1 VGSSVARNDGAVV
14 AYPAEVCLHRLFEE
28 QVRRTPGVT
37 AVVSEGKSLTYNELD
52 VRANR
57 LAHHLIARG
66 AGPDVLIGVCLER
79 GLDLVVA
86 LLAVL
91 KAGSAYLPLDPDYP
105 ADRLTLM
112 IADAGLAVVVTESGL
127 AGLLP
132 PGSAPAVWVDT
143 ERVGI
148 DQCPSRTPETG
159 VRPGNLAYAIYTS
172 GSTGRPKGVL
182 IPHNG
187 ITNRLA
193 WMQGEYGLRADD
205 RVLQKTPSSFDVS
218 VWEFF
223 WPLLTGAT
231 LVMARPGGHRDPEY
245 LARLIHGERI
255 TTVHFVPSM
264 LRAFLAEPAAA
275 RCRGLR
281 RVICSGE
288 ALPADLCDRF
298 FRVFGGFGTGLHNLY
313 GPTEASVD
321 VTYTEC
327 RPGVD
332 PVPIGRPVWNTRV
345 YVLDSR
351 LRPVVSGAAG
361 ELYLAGVQL
370 ARGYHDRPGLTAERF
385 VASPFDP
392 GERMYR
398 TGDLVRWTLED
409 SLEYLGRTDDQ
420 VKIRGFRIE
429 LGEVEAALRRHPAVG
444 HAVAAVR
451 GDQLG
456 DKKLVAYVV
465 PVLAPG
471 PGVDELRAF
480 LAASVPAHLVP
491 SAFVTLEQLPLTPSG
506 KADRGALPA
515 PTRDDYVA
523 VDYVGPR
530 DSAEAALAGIWATVL
545 GTDRIGVEDD
555 FFDIGGD
562 SLLALRVLSRVRG
575 EFAVALPTR
584 ALFDAPTVAALA
596 AEITRH
602 SGRVD
607 SAGGRPLVALDRP
620 SMVPLS
626 FSQQRFW
633 FLHQFDPDAVEYNV
647 HAAFRLRGEL
657 DPDALA
663 VACAALIARHDA
675 LRTVVA
681 TADGLA
687 RQVVR
692 APADVPP
699 SLSVVDVSTLAAT
712 DRDAQ
717 LDRLLHNE
725 ISTPFDLR
733 AGPVL
738 RLLLVRGDERDH
750 LLVLGLHHA
759 FTDGWTM
766 GVLANELGALY
777 NAERTGL
784 PAELEALPVQYPDYA
799 VWQREQLTGPALR
812 DQLAYWR
819 DRLDGLVPLD
829 LPLDKPRPAVKTSS
843 GAVHRI
849 TLPAELTTGLKEL
862 GRRTNTTLFMTL
874 VAACQVLF
882 ARYSGQRDIALGTP
896 VSGRERPELEPLV
909 GCFINTLVL
918 RTAVDE
924 LESYVDLLGRVR
936 ETVLGAFE
944 HQDVPFDQLVDELCE
959 ERDASRTPLVQA
971 MVVLQNAPGADTA
984 FTGLRA
990 EPVEIPRASAVLDLT
1005 VEFRERAAAL
1015 EVGIEYNTD
1024 LFAAATIERL
1034 AGHLRVLLDEVVA
1047 DPHRRIAELPLTGE
1061 EDRRRTAVEWNDTAQ
1076 DYPADRG
1083 VPELFEEQVRR
1094 TPDATALVCGDARLS
1109 FAEVNARANRL
1120 ARHVLSLGLPPES
1133 RIAVLIERSMD
1144 AVVAM
1149 LAVLKAGCVYVPLHS
1164 GYPAERIRWAV
1175 IDTGAAV
1182 ILTDRV
1188 FGAKAGAAG
1197 ITAIVVDADPGLADR
1212 SGEDLGLAVDPRQL
1226 AYLMYTSGSTG
1237 QPKGVAVTHRNIVSL
1252 VWDRRWRSGRHHRVL
1267 FHSPHAFDAATYEMW
1282 VPLLSGGQVVVAAG
1296 ELDARM
1302 LEREVTEHGASAT
1315 FFTSALFNV
1324 FAEES
1329 PDCFAGMSEVWVGG
1343 EAVSLPAIE
1352 RVLKHNP
1359 GIAVFNGYGPTE
1371 CTTFAAGARIDLAT
1385 VDAGVAP
1392 IGGPLDNTRFYVL
1405 DRYLRPLP
1413 VGIPGELY
1421 IAGAGL
1427 ARGYWGRPGFTASR
1441 FVADPF
1447 EPGERLYRTGDLVRW
1462 SRDGEIEFVGRADDQ
1477 VKIRGFRIEP
1487 GEIEAALLAHPAVGE
1502 AVVLARRTGSGR
1514 KYLVGYVVPT
1524 GEAAP
1529 DAAELRSLLAA
1540 GLPEYMVPAAIVTM
1554 ARFPLTTARKVDRR
1568 ALPDPDMGPAAGSG
1582 HVVPEGFVQ
1591 RTLAEI
1597 WARTIG
1603 VERVGAEDNFFALG
1617 GDSIL
1622 ALQVVSRAHRAGLRL
1637 TSKDLF
1643 QWQTIASLAPHVV
1656 AAVSAERPVG
1666 PGAGRAPLSPIQRF
1680 LFDRYTVPAVCN
1692 QFVVADLAGDIDETA
1707 LRVSV
1712 AALLVHHDALRM
1724 RFVSEDGER
1733 TQHVVEAAGDAV
1745 FAKTDLTA
1753 VPEGDLDAVLARE
1766 IEAAQGEV
1774 DFEHGPLLKAVLFT
1788 TVRGPRLL
1796 LTAHHLV
1803 VDGVSWRILLDDLET
1818 GYEQACRGAAVD
1830 LGPAT
1835 SSLRDWARRLAE
1847 HAETGRLDHEID
1859 YWTTVGNS
1867 GEVGLPV
1874 DRNGSNSLRSQRQV
1888 RVELDTATTSA
1899 LLREVPDVYRTE
1911 INDVLIAALAAVLS
1925 GWTGHERVLLGVEGH
1940 GREELFDDIDLN
1952 RTVGWFTTYFPTAV
1966 DAGTGDWGARLKS
1979 VKEQLRAIPRR
1990 GLGYGVLAYCRSTRP
2005 LADLPRPQISLNY
2018 LGQFDTV
2025 AQQGPLL
2032 SAVSEIGLH
2041 LDPAEIRPHLLD
2053 VVGAVRSGRLEFSW
2067 YYSENLHD
2075 ERTVERLAA
2084 VFAAAVTA
2092 IVRHCADPAA
2102 GGRTPS
2108 DFPLARLEQAGV
2120 DKLVGDGRSVE
2131 DVYPLTP
2138 TQSGLLFDSVM
2149 TPGSGVY
2156 LVQFNLLLAG
2166 VTDPVAL
2173 AGAWQSVVDR
2183 TPILRTA
2190 VVWERIEQP
2199 LQVVH
2204 RGVRLPMAHHD
2215 WRDLPA
2221 AGQERKLSELLAADW
2236 DAGLDLTVA
2245 PLTRVTLVRLADDEV
2260 RVVWTIHHLLLDGW
2274 SAFQILAE
2282 VVARYAGANGDR
2294 PTVSRRPFRDY
2305 VEWLSLQDMSA
2316 AEIYWRQALAG
2327 FTSPTALPFD
2337 RTPAVKYRPRA
2348 TASVDLELPEAL
2360 SRRLTECGRQQGL
2373 TMNTLVQGAWAV
2385 LLSRYTGE
2393 QDVCFGATVSG
2404 RPAELTG
2411 ADDILGIFIT
2421 TLPVRVGVDGEGDL
2435 VSWLRSLQDEQA
2447 RARGFDA
2454 VSLTQTQSWS
2464 ELPQPAKLFDSIVI
2478 FENYPIDPE
2487 ATGGP
2492 RLREVGAAEV
2502 TGYPLNLVAYPGER
2516 MSFVVRYDPALFDS
2530 STITRLAG
2538 HLQVLLDAMVAGP
2551 HRSPRSLAML
2561 TGAERQR
2568 VLVEWN
2574 GDALQ
2579 STVDA
2584 SVPELFEDR
2593 ARRIPE
2599 STAVVA
2605 GGQSVTYAE
2614 LNTRANRLAHHL
2626 ITLGVTAE
2634 SRVAMLITRSID
2646 AVVSMLAVLKAGGV
2660 YVPLHPD
2667 YPADRI
2673 RFLIG
2678 DTGALVMLTDR
2689 AMSEKAAVAGIPV
2702 IVVDEEPALAG
2713 LSAENPG
2720 RTVESGRLAY
2730 TMYTSGSTGE
2740 PKGVAVTHHNIVS
2753 FAADRRW
2760 RGGAHD
2766 RVLFHSPHAF
2776 DAATYEVW
2784 VPLLGGGR
2792 VVLSEGGLTA
2802 PLVRRLVAEHGVT
2815 AIFLTTALFNVFAE
2829 ELPECFAGV
2838 REVWTGGEAA
2848 SIPAMERVR
2857 AHCPD
2862 TVILNVYGPTETTT
2876 FATCREMTPA
2886 LAAAGSAP
2894 IGKPLDDT
2902 RSYVLDRHLKPV
2914 PAGVPGELYLAGGGL
2929 ARGYL
2934 GRPGR
2939 TAERFVA
2946 DPFGSGERLY
2956 RTGDLVRWSRDGDL
2970 EFLGRSDDQV
2980 KIRGFRLEPG
2990 ETEAALRAHPD
3001 VAEALVRA
3009 HRPENGGA
3017 YLVAYLVA
3025 AVDRALPA
3033 TPELAEFLAKSL
3045 PAYLVPAAFMVL
3057 PKLPLNANGKVD
3069 RAALPDPE
3077 LRRDDR
3083 VVHVAPRNPTEE
3095 ALSRIFAEVLATGK
3109 VGVEDNFFT
3118 LGGDSIASLRLM
3130 SRVRRAFGVDIPL
3143 HEFFDSPTIGA
3154 LAEAVEDGILT
3165 NLEQAAGGEGA
3176 GRIRLGRTS

>member
-1 VGSSVARNDGAVV
+1 MARNDGAVV

-28 QVRRTPGVT
+28 QVRRTPDAT
-37 AVVSEGKSLTYNELD
+37 ALVFEGTTLTYRELD
-52 VRANR
+52 GQANR
-57 LAHHLIARG
+57 LAHHLLTRG
-66 AGPDVLIGVCLER
+66 AGPDVLIGVCLHR
-79 GLDLVVA
+79 SLDLVVA

-112 IADAGLAVVVTESGL
+112 AADAGVAVVVTRSEL
-127 AGLLP
+127 AWLLP
-132 PGSAPAVWVDT
+132 AGSAPAVCLDT
-143 ERVGI
+143 ERSTIAQYPLV
-148 DQCPSRTPETG
+148 TPETG
-159 VRPGNLAYAIYTS
+159 VRSANLAYAIYTS
-172 GSTGRPKGVL
+172 GSTGRPKGVM
-182 IPHNG
+182 IPHHG

-193 WMQGEYGLRADD
+193 WMQAEYGLRADD

-231 LVMARPGGHRDPEY
+231 LVVARPGGHRDPEY
-245 LARLIHGERI
+245 LARLIRDERI

-288 ALPADLCDRF
+288 ALPADLSARF
-298 FRVFGGFGTGLHNLY
+298 FEVFSTGFLSTGLHSTGLHNLY

-321 VTYTEC
+321 VTYAEC
-327 RPGVD
+327 RPGID

-351 LRPVVSGAAG
+351 LRPVVAGAAG

-398 TGDLVRWTLED
+398 TGDLVRWSLED

-429 LGEVEAALRRHPAVG
+429 PGEVEAALRRHPSVG
-444 HAVAAVR
+444 HAVASVR
-451 GDQLG
+451 EDRLG

-465 PVLAPG
+465 PLIAPG
-471 PGVDELRAF
+471 PSVDELRAF

-491 SAFVTLEQLPLTPSG
+491 SAFVTLERIPLTPSG

-515 PTRDDYVA
+515 PARDDFVA
-523 VDYVGPR
+523 VEYVGPR
-530 DSAEAALAGIWATVL
+530 DPAETALAGIWATVL
-545 GTDRIGVEDD
+545 GVDRVGVEDD
-555 FFDIGGD
+555 FFAIGGD
-562 SLLALRVLSRVRG
+562 SLLALRVLSRVRAK
-575 EFAVALPTR
+575 FAVTLPTR
-584 ALFDAPTVAALA
+584 ALFDAPTITALA

-602 SGRVD
+602 SAGA
-607 SAGGRPLVALDRP
+607 SAERPLVPSERP
-620 SMVPLS
+620 SKVPLS

-633 FLHQFDPDAVEYNV
+633 FLHQFDPGAVEYNV

-657 DPDALA
+657 DLDALA
-663 VACAALIARHDA
+663 VACAALIARHEV

-687 RQVVR
+687 HQVVR
-692 APADVPP
+692 PPADVPP
-699 SLSVVDVSTLAAT
+699 SLSVVDVSALAAV
-712 DRDAQ
+712 DRDTQ
-717 LDRLLHNE
+717 LDRLLRQE

-733 AGPVL
+733 EGPVL
-738 RLLLVRGDERDH
+738 RLLLARGDERDH
-750 LLVLGLHHA
+750 LLVFGLHHA

-766 GVLANELGALY
+766 GVLAGELSALY
-777 NAERTGL
+777 NAERTGR

-799 VWQREQLTGPALR
+799 AWQREQLSGPALR

-819 DRLDGLVPLD
+819 ERLDGLVPLD
-829 LPLDKPRPAVKTSS
+829 LPLDKPRPAVKTSA
-843 GAVHRI
+843 GAVHRL
-849 TLPAELTTGLKEL
+849 TLPAELTAGLKEL
-862 GRRTNTTLFMTL
+862 ARRTNTTLFMTL

-896 VSGRERPELEPLV
+896 VSGRERPELEPLA
-909 GCFINTLVL
+909 GCFINTVVL

-924 LESYVDLLGRVR
+924 LESYVDFLGRVR

-971 MVVLQNAPGADTA
+971 MVVLQNTPGADA
-984 FTGLRA
+984 GFTGLDA

-1015 EVGIEYNTD
+1015 DVGIEYNTD
-1024 LFAAATIERL
+1024 LFTAATVDRL

-1047 DPHRRIAELPLTGE
+1047 DPRRRIADLPLTGE

-1076 DYPADRG
+1076 DYPADQG

-1094 TPDATALVCGDARLS
+1094 TPDATALVCGAEHLT

-1120 ARHVLSLGLPPES
+1120 ARCVLALGVPPES
-1133 RIAVLIERSMD
+1133 RVAVLIERSLD

-1175 IDTGAAV
+1175 ADTGAAV

-1188 FGAKAGAAG
+1188 LGAKARAAG
-1197 ITAIVVDADPGLADR
+1197 ITAIAVDSDPRLAEQ
-1212 SGEDLGLAVDPRQL
+1212 SGDDLGTAMDSRQL
-1226 AYLMYTSGSTG
+1226 AYIMYTSGSTG
-1237 QPKGVAVTHRNIVSL
+1237 RPKGVAVTHRNIVSL
-1252 VWDRRWRSGRHHRVL
+1252 VWDRRWRSGNHGRVL

-1282 VPLLSGGQVVVAAG
+1282 VPLLSGGRVVVAAG
-1296 ELDARM
+1296 ELDAPM
-1302 LEREVTEHGASAT
+1302 LAREVAEHGASAT

-1324 FAEES
+1324 FAEEA

-1343 EAVSLPAIE
+1343 EAVSLPSIE
-1352 RVLKHNP
+1352 RVLSHNP
-1359 GIAVFNGYGPTE
+1359 DLAVFNGYGPTE
-1371 CTTFAAGARIDLAT
+1371 CTTFAATSRIDLAA
-1385 VDAGVAP
+1385 VRAGVAP

-1413 VGIPGELY
+1413 PGIPGELY

-1462 SRDGEIEFVGRADDQ
+1462 SEDGEIEFVGRADDQ

-1487 GEIEAALLAHPAVGE
+1487 GEIEAALLAHPGVGE

-1524 GEAAP
+1524 GEIAP
-1529 DAAELRSLLAA
+1529 DAAGLRSFLAA
-1540 GLPEYMVPAAIVTM
+1540 GLPEYMVPSAIVM
-1554 ARFPLTTARKVDRR
+1554 LPEFPLTTAQKVDRR
-1568 ALPDPDMGPAAGSG
+1568 ALPDPDMGPASGSA

-1603 VERVGAEDNFFALG
+1603 VERVGVEDNFFALG

-1643 QWQTIASLAPHVV
+1643 QWQTIASLSPHVV
-1656 AAVSAERPVG
+1656 AAVSADRPVG
-1666 PGAGRAPLSPIQRF
+1666 QAAGRAPLSPIQRF
-1680 LFDRYTVPAVCN
+1680 LFDRYTIPAVCN
-1692 QFVVADLAGDIDETA
+1692 QFVVAELAGDVDEAA
-1707 LRVSV
+1707 LRASV
-1712 AALLVHHDALRM
+1712 AAMLVHHDALRT
-1724 RFVSEDGER
+1724 RFASEDGER
-1733 TQHVVEAAGDAV
+1733 SQHVVDTTDDSV
-1745 FAKTDLTA
+1745 FAKVDLSG
-1753 VPEGDLDAVLARE
+1753 VPESDLDAVLARE
-1766 IEAAQGEV
+1766 VEAAQGKV
-1774 DFEHGPLLKAVLFT
+1774 DFEHGPLLKVVLFT
-1788 TVRGPRLL
+1788 TAGGPRLL

-1803 VDGVSWRILLDDLET
+1803 VDGVSWRILLEDLET
-1818 GYEQACRGAAVD
+1818 GYEQACRGEAVD
-1830 LGPAT
+1830 LGAAT
-1835 SSLRDWARRLAE
+1835 NSLRDWARRLAE

-1859 YWTTVGNS
+1859 YWTTVGTS
-1867 GEVGLPV
+1867 GEAELPV
-1874 DRNGSNSLRSQRQV
+1874 DRDGINSVRSQKQV
-1888 RVELDTATTSA
+1888 RVELDADTTTA

-1925 GWTGHERVLLGVEGH
+1925 GWTGNERVLIGVEGH
-1940 GREELFDDIDLN
+1940 GREELFDDIDLT
-1952 RTVGWFTTYFPTAV
+1952 RTVGWFTTYFPAAV
-1966 DAGTGDWGARLKS
+1966 DAGVGDWGARLKS

-1990 GLGYGVLAYCRSTRP
+1990 GLGYGVLSYCRSTRP
-2005 LADLPRPQISLNY
+2005 LADLPRPRVSLNY

-2025 AQQGPLL
+2025 GQEGPLL
-2032 SAVSEIGLH
+2032 AAVSEIGLH
-2041 LDPAEIRPHLLD
+2041 LDPAELRPHLLD

-2067 YYSENLHD
+2067 YYSENVHD
-2075 ERTVERLAA
+2075 ERTVERLASA
-2084 VFAAAVTA
+2084 FAGAVTA
-2092 IVRHCADPAA
+2092 IVRHCADPAS

-2108 DFPLARLEQAGV
+2108 DFPLARLDQAGI
-2120 DKLVGDGRSVE
+2120 DKLVGDGRAVE

-2149 TPGSGVY
+2149 SPGSGVY
-2156 LVQFNLLLAG
+2156 LVQFNLLLSG
-2166 VTDPVAL
+2166 ITDPVAL
-2173 AGAWQSVVDR
+2173 AEAWQAVVDR
-2183 TPILRTA
+2183 APILRTS
-2190 VVWERIEQP
+2190 VVWERIEHP
-2199 LQVVH
+2199 LQVVR
-2204 RGVRLPMAHHD
+2204 RGVRLPVAHHD
-2215 WRDLPA
+2215 WRGLSA
-2221 AGQERKLSELLAADW
+2221 TERERKLSELLAEDW
-2236 DAGLDLTVA
+2236 DAGLDLTVV
-2245 PLTRVTLVRLADDEV
+2245 PLARVTLIRLGDDEV

-2282 VVARYAGANGDR
+2282 VVAHYGSSGGSRASVA
-2294 PTVSRRPFRDY
+2294 RRPFRDY

-2316 AEIYWRQALAG
+2316 AETYWRQALSG
-2327 FTSPTALPFD
+2327 FSSPTPLPFD
-2337 RTPAVKYRPRA
+2337 RTPAAKYRPRA
-2348 TASVDLELPEAL
+2348 SASVDLELPETL
-2360 SRRLTECGRQQGL
+2360 SHRLTDCARQHGL

-2393 QDVCFGATVSG
+2393 RDVCFGATVSG

-2411 ADDILGIFIT
+2411 ADEILGIFIT
-2421 TLPVRVGVDGEGDL
+2421 TLPVRVDVDGEGDV
-2435 VSWLRSLQDEQA
+2435 VSWLRALQDEQA

-2454 VSLTQTQSWS
+2454 VSLTQAQAWS

-2487 ATGGP
+2487 ATSGP
-2492 RLREVGAAEV
+2492 RLREAGATEV
-2502 TGYPLNLVAYPGER
+2502 TGYPLNLVAYPGDR
-2516 MSFVVRYDPALFDS
+2516 LSFVVRYDSALFDT
-2530 STITRLAG
+2530 STMTRLTG
-2538 HLQVLLDAMVAGP
+2538 HLRVLLDAMVTGP
-2551 HRSPRSLAML
+2551 RRSPRSLTML
-2561 TGAERQR
+2561 TDAERQR

-2574 GDALQ
+2574 GDSPK

-2584 SVPELFEDR
+2584 SVPERFEEQ
-2593 ARRIPE
+2593 ARRTPGA
-2599 STAVVA
+2599 TAVVS
-2605 GGQSVTYAE
+2605 GDRSISYGE

-2626 ITLGVTAE
+2626 ISLGVTAE

-2673 RFLIG
+2673 RFLMG

-2689 AMSEKAAVAGIPV
+2689 EMRAKAEVAGIPV
-2702 IVVDEEPALAG
+2702 IVADDEPALAG
-2713 LSAENPG
+2713 LPAENPG
-2720 RTVESGRLAY
+2720 RTVEPGQLAY

-2753 FAADRRW
+2753 FAADRHW
-2760 RGGAHD
+2760 RGGAHE

-2784 VPLLGGGR
+2784 VPLLGGGQ
-2792 VVLSEGGLTA
+2792 VVLSEGRLTA
-2802 PLVRRLVAEHGVT
+2802 QLVRRSVAEHGVT

-2829 ELPECFAGV
+2829 ELPECFAGL

-2857 AHCPD
+2857 AHCPG
-2862 TVILNVYGPTETTT
+2862 TVLLNVYGPTETTT
-2876 FATCREMTPA
+2876 FATCREMTPV
-2886 LAAAGSAP
+2886 LIAAGSAP

-2902 RSYVLDRHLKPV
+2902 RSFVLDRHLRPV

-2956 RTGDLVRWSRDGDL
+2956 RTGDLVRWSQDGDL

-3001 VAEALVRA
+3001 VAEAHVRA
-3009 HRPENGGA
+3009 HRPETGGA

-3025 AVDRALPA
+3025 VGGRVVTTA
-3033 TPELAEFLAKSL
+3033 ELGEFLAKSL

-3057 PKLPLNANGKVD
+3057 PELPLNANGKVD

-3077 LRRDDR
+3077 LRRDDWAA
-3083 VVHVAPRNPTEE
+3083 HVAPRNPTEE
-3095 ALSRIFAEVLATGK
+3095 ALSRIFSEVLAVGR
-3109 VGVEDNFFT
+3109 VGVEDNFFA

-3143 HEFFDSPTIGA
+3143 HEFFDAPTIGA
-3154 LAEAVEDGILT
+3154 LAEAVEEGILT
-3165 NLEQAAGGEGA
+3165 NLEQAAGGEDA
-3176 GRIRLGRTS
+3176 GRIQLGRTS